1 MKLVFLD
8 TETTHLDAE
17 IGRLWEVAL
26 IVRDTSRPDLDDTEF
41 WWQMRPDLTAADPM
55 ALQVSRYYERCQ
67 VAEFPIGVGVRL
79 STTPDAEQLDVT
91 NAKDIAFQMARHLD
105 GATIVANNPRHDRD
119 FLLAFLRTHGQ
130 MFTASHRMIDIRSL
144 LTGYVHGRLA
154 CHKGDV
160 DAAFGMGTRPPRTR
174 LARRVHQ
181 HAALGDRRRHP
192 AGGDPAHGTRRRPLR
207 AERLR
212 RHHGGSRQVTEDF
225 VFWGPDG
232 YLENVTDPVDR
243 VVIDGE
249 HYVIR
254 EDAGPIRGFGGRRFD
269 IQFFDGR
276 TVTTRNLWHQGTV
289 PAEWRHRYPDNAAFV
304 QPQEAAR

>member
-91 NAKDIAFQMARHLD
+91 NAKDIAFQVAPHLD

-154 CHKGDV
+154 CHEGDV
-160 DAAFGMGTRPPRTR
+160 DAAFGMEPARHVRDWLDGFASTLRWEIVGVTQPEETRHT
-174 LARRVHQ
+174 
-181 HAALGDRRRHP
+181 ALGDARCVRSVYDAIT
-192 AGGDPAHGTRRRPLR
+192 AG
-207 AERLR
+207 
-212 RHHGGSRQVTEDF
+212 
-225 VFWGPDG
+225 
-232 YLENVTDPVDR
+232 
-243 VVIDGE
+243 
-249 HYVIR
+249 
-254 EDAGPIRGFGGRRFD
+254 
-269 IQFFDGR
+269 
-276 TVTTRNLWHQGTV
+276 
-289 PAEWRHRYPDNAAFV
+289 AAK
-304 QPQEAAR
+304 